1 MQKKNTIKNKAQSL
15 VFYIGIIVL
24 WQLIYYIGVDAA
36 GIWKSYVFPSPFGV
50 VQSLSTLVLSG
61 NLLIAILFSLRRVL
75 LGYLIALVIGGAA
88 GILITNIPYLN
99 RNVKP
104 LLLGI
109 QSLPSICWV
118 PFAILWF
125 GLDEAS
131 ILFVIII
138 GSVCSVSLAVE
149 DAFGKI
155 QPIYLK
161 AARTMGATEKSILLH
176 VIIPAALPSIVA
188 GIRQS
193 WSFAWRA
200 LMSGE
205 VLSSCIGLGYTLML
219 GRDLADINQ
228 VMAVMIVIVIIG
240 IVIDQLVFTKILRY
254 LLYKRGLY
262 QC

>member
-1 MQKKNTIKNKAQSL
+1 MQKKNMIKNRVQSV
-15 VFYIGIIVL
+15 VFYIGIIIL
-24 WQLIYYIGVDAA
+24 WQFIYFIGVHVL
-36 GIWKSYVFPSPFGV
+36 GTWKSYVFPSPYGV
-50 VQSLSTLVLSG
+50 IQSLYTLILSG
-61 NLLIAILFSLRRVL
+61 NLFIAILFSLKRVL
-75 LGYLIALVIGGAA
+75 FGYLIALAIGGAA
-88 GILITNIPYLN
+88 GIWIANVSYLN

-131 ILFVIII
+131 ILFVIVI
-138 GSVCSVSLAVE
+138 GSVGSVALAIE

-155 QPIYLK
+155 SPIYLK
-161 AARTMGATEKSILLH
+161 AARTMGATEKSILFH
-176 VIIPAALPSIVA
+176 VILPAALPSIVA
-188 GIRQS
+188 GIKQS

-205 VLSSCIGLGYTLML
+205 VLSSCIGLGYTLMM

-228 VMAVMIVIVIIG
+228 VMAVMIVIIIIG
-240 IVIDQLVFTKILRY
+240 ILIDKLVFTKILRN
-254 LLYKRGLY
+254 LLQKRGLY
-262 QC
+262 QY